1 MFGLA
6 RELRLRYR
14 DQVSDVFKLF
24 IAVKLGCE
32 CLVREIGYRYF
43 LNVNLILFS
52 GVSNAHFLIIS
63 FLCVVVNGATSFLSK
78 LLQRLN
84 LPEIIDCF
92 SVMWYN
98 IGTDK
103 IL

>member
-1 MFGLA
+1 MNA
-6 RELRLRYR
+6 W
-14 DQVSDVFKLF
+14 
-24 IAVKLGCE
+24 LGGS
-32 CLVREIGYRYF
+32 GYRYF
-43 LNVNLILFS
+43 LNVNRSLFS
-52 GVSNAHFLIIS
+52 DVSNAHFLIIS
-63 FLCVVVNGATSFLSK
+63 FLCVVVNGDTSFLSK

-98 IGTDK
+98 IGTDE